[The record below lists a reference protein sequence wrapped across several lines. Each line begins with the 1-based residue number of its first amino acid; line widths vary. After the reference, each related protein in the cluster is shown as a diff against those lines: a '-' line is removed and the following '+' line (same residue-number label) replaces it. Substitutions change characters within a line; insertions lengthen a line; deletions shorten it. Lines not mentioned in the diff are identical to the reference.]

1 MNKKIFSLTCAIS
14 CSFIWGTA
22 FVAQDMGMD
31 HIGPFTFTM
40 ARLFLG
46 FLTLL
51 PFMLLKWQPLQKINL
66 KENPKIFYYLLLVGF
81 MLSFGNSFQQLAL
94 LYTDVANTAVFTAF
108 YVILVPMVAYYFFSK
123 NIHWSI
129 WPSAFFCLL
138 GGFLLTNLESLNVR
152 IGDSIAV
159 LNAFM
164 WAFHIVFISKLIR
177 IYNYPV
183 IVACL
188 QCLIG
193 SFFALIPALIFEELI
208 FSNML
213 LEYKELLYA
222 GVLSSGVAFLLQV
235 YSQQNL
241 SPAPA
246 TIIFSLEGVFASI
259 FGWIILDQFLSEVKI
274 IGIIIILT
282 SVIFSQLIP
291 FYDKKSYGN
300 KTL

>member
-1 MNKKIFSLTCAIS
+1 MNKKVFSLICAIS

-31 HIGPFTFTM
+31 HIGPFTFT
-40 ARLFLG
+40 AVRLFLG

-51 PFMLLKWQPLQKINL
+51 PIMLIQGHHLKKINL
-66 KENPKIFYYLLLVGF
+66 NQNAKIFYYLILVGF

-108 YVILVPMVAYYFFSK
+108 YVILVPMIAYYYFSK

-129 WPSAFFCLL
+129 WPSALFCLI
-138 GGFLLTNLESLNVR
+138 GGFLLTNLDSLSVR

-159 LNAFM
+159 INAFM
-164 WAFHIVFISKLIR
+164 WAFHIVFISKLIK

-193 SFFALIPALIFEELI
+193 SFFAFIPAVIYETI
-208 FSNML
+208 VFSNIL

-241 SPAPA
+241 SPAPV

-259 FGWIILDQFLSEVKI
+259 FGWIILDQFLTEIKI
-274 IGIIIILT
+274 FGIIIILS

-291 FYDKKSYGN
+291 IYGKKKYG
-300 KTL
+300 

>member
-1 MNKKIFSLTCAIS
+1 MNKKVFSLICAIS

-31 HIGPFTFTM
+31 HIGPITFT
-40 ARLFLG
+40 AVRLFLG

-51 PFMLLKWQPLQKINL
+51 PIMLIQGHHLKKINL
-66 KENPKIFYYLLLVGF
+66 SQNAKIFYYLVLVGF

-108 YVILVPMVAYYFFSK
+108 YVILVPMIAYYYFSK

-129 WPSAFFCLL
+129 WPSALFCLI
-138 GGFLLTNLESLNVR
+138 GGFLLTNLDSLSVR

-159 LNAFM
+159 INAFM
-164 WAFHIVFISKLIR
+164 WAFHIVFISKLIK

-193 SFFALIPALIFEELI
+193 SFFAFIPAVIFETI
-208 FSNML
+208 VFSNIL

-222 GVLSSGVAFLLQV
+222 GILSSGVAFLLQV
-235 YSQQNL
+235 YSQQSL
-241 SPAPA
+241 PPAPV

-259 FGWIILDQFLSEVKI
+259 FGWIILDQFLTEIKI
-274 IGIIIILT
+274 FGIIIILS

-291 FYDKKSYGN
+291 IYGKKKYG
-300 KTL
+300 

>member
-1 MNKKIFSLTCAIS
+1 MNKKVFSLICAIS

-31 HIGPFTFTM
+31 HIGPFTFT
-40 ARLFLG
+40 AVRLFLG

-51 PFMLLKWQPLQKINL
+51 PIMLLQGHHLKKINL
-66 KENPKIFYYLLLVGF
+66 NQNAKIFYYLILVGF

-108 YVILVPMVAYYFFSK
+108 YVILVPMIAYYYFSK

-129 WPSAFFCLL
+129 WPSALFCLI
-138 GGFLLTNLESLNVR
+138 GGFLLTNLDSLSVR

-159 LNAFM
+159 INAFM
-164 WAFHIVFISKLIR
+164 WAFHIVFISKLIK

-193 SFFALIPALIFEELI
+193 SFFAFIPAVIFETI
-208 FSNML
+208 VFSNIL

-222 GVLSSGVAFLLQV
+222 GILSSGVAFLLQV

-241 SPAPA
+241 SPAPV

-259 FGWIILDQFLSEVKI
+259 FGWIILDQFLTEIKI
-274 IGIIIILT
+274 FGIIIILS

-291 FYDKKSYGN
+291 IYGKKKYG
-300 KTL
+300 

>member
-1 MNKKIFSLTCAIS
+1 MNKKVFSLICAIS

-31 HIGPFTFTM
+31 HIGPFTFT
-40 ARLFLG
+40 AVRLFLG

-51 PFMLLKWQPLQKINL
+51 PIMLIQGHHLKKINL
-66 KENPKIFYYLLLVGF
+66 NQNAKIFYYLILVGF

-108 YVILVPMVAYYFFSK
+108 YVILVPMIAYYYFSK

-129 WPSAFFCLL
+129 WPSALFCLL
-138 GGFLLTNLESLNVR
+138 GGFLLTNLESLSVR

-159 LNAFM
+159 LNAFL
-164 WAFHIVFISKLIR
+164 WAFHIVFISKLIK

-193 SFFALIPALIFEELI
+193 SFFAFIPAVIFETII
-208 FSNML
+208 FSNIL

-241 SPAPA
+241 PPAPA

-259 FGWIILDQFLSEVKI
+259 FGWIILDQFLTELKI
-274 IGIIIILT
+274 FGIIIILS
-282 SVIFSQLIP
+282 SVIFSQLVPI
-291 FYDKKSYGN
+291 YGKKKYG
-300 KTL
+300 

>member
-1 MNKKIFSLTCAIS
+1 MNKKVFSLICAIS

-31 HIGPFTFTM
+31 HIGPFTFT
-40 ARLFLG
+40 AVRLFLG

-51 PFMLLKWQPLQKINL
+51 PIMLIQGHHLKKINL
-66 KENPKIFYYLLLVGF
+66 NQNAKIFYYLILVGF

-108 YVILVPMVAYYFFSK
+108 YVILVPMIAYYYFSK

-129 WPSAFFCLL
+129 WPSALFCLL
-138 GGFLLTNLESLNVR
+138 GGFLLTNLESLSVR

-159 LNAFM
+159 LNAFL
-164 WAFHIVFISKLIR
+164 WAFHIVFISKLIK

-193 SFFALIPALIFEELI
+193 SFFAFIPAVIFETII
-208 FSNML
+208 FSNIL

-222 GVLSSGVAFLLQV
+222 GVLSSGLAFLLQV

-241 SPAPA
+241 PPAPA

-259 FGWIILDQFLSEVKI
+259 FGWIILDQFLTEIKI
-274 IGIIIILT
+274 FGIIIILS
-282 SVIFSQLIP
+282 SVIFSQLVPI
-291 FYDKKSYGN
+291 YGKKKYG
-300 KTL
+300 

>member
-1 MNKKIFSLTCAIS
+1 MNKKVFSLVCAIS

-31 HIGPFTFTM
+31 HIGPFTFT
-40 ARLFLG
+40 AVRLFLG

-51 PFMLLKWQPLQKINL
+51 PIMLIQGHHLKKINL
-66 KENPKIFYYLLLVGF
+66 NQNAKIFYYLILVGF

-108 YVILVPMVAYYFFSK
+108 YVILVPMIAYYYFSK

-129 WPSAFFCLL
+129 WPSALFCLI
-138 GGFLLTNLESLNVR
+138 GGFLLTNLDSLSVR

-159 LNAFM
+159 INAFM
-164 WAFHIVFISKLIR
+164 WAFHIVFISKLIK

-193 SFFALIPALIFEELI
+193 SFFAFIPAVIFETI
-208 FSNML
+208 VFSNIL

-241 SPAPA
+241 PPAPV

-259 FGWIILDQFLSEVKI
+259 FGWIILDQFLTEIKI
-274 IGIIIILT
+274 FGIIIILS

-291 FYDKKSYGN
+291 IYGKKKYG
-300 KTL
+300 

>member
-1 MNKKIFSLTCAIS
+1 MNKKVFSLICAIS

-31 HIGPFTFTM
+31 HIGPFTFT
-40 ARLFLG
+40 AVRLFLG

-51 PFMLLKWQPLQKINL
+51 PIMLLQGHHLKKINL
-66 KENPKIFYYLLLVGF
+66 NQNAKIFYYLILVGF

-108 YVILVPMVAYYFFSK
+108 YVILVPMIAYYYFSK

-129 WPSAFFCLL
+129 WPSALFCLI
-138 GGFLLTNLESLNVR
+138 GGFLLTNLDSLSVR

-159 LNAFM
+159 INAFM
-164 WAFHIVFISKLIR
+164 WAFHIVFISKLIK

-193 SFFALIPALIFEELI
+193 SFFAFIPAVIFETI
-208 FSNML
+208 VFSNIL

-241 SPAPA
+241 SPAPV

-259 FGWIILDQFLSEVKI
+259 FGWIILDQFLTEIKI
-274 IGIIIILT
+274 FGIIIILS

-291 FYDKKSYGN
+291 IYGKKKYG
-300 KTL
+300 